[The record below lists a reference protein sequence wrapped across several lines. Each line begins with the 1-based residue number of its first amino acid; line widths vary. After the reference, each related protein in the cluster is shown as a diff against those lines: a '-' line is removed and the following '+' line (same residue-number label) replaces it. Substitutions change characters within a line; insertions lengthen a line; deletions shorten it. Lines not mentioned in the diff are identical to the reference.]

1 MSPLHVQHG
10 YENIHHAVISA
21 DRHDVMSTDRH
32 AAMSVNPHA
41 VMSADR
47 HAVMSADR
55 HDVMSADRHAVMS
68 ADRHA
73 VMSADRYAI
82 FPSDRHTVVSVE
94 PHVVMSADRYAV
106 MPSDRHTV
114 VSADQ
119 LAVMSADR
127 YAVMPSDR
135 HTVVSADRLAVMSP
149 HFEHQHRHAAMSPR
163 YEQFSSPA
171 ASNGPEQP
179 AQGAAHY
186 ALVPVY
192 PEQQHVYHHD
202 RPAVHHNE
210 ATVYA
215 PRHPALSPHHHQGST
230 ASSGRHLAMS
240 PIHLELENLRRA
252 GVRRLPVSASTA
264 QPPRRSPAVGLTER
278 HSFAQPQPVLAAS
291 QQSSALRQGTRPA
304 ARSDYSGGDFRGQGN
319 RHQPYPPRSHSSPP
333 PRGAH
338 WPHGQHDASAGSRWN
353 PFLSQPRRQAS
364 ADPGRGLEG
373 WTSRP
378 LSSGA
383 TRAPLSGNWERGIS
397 SRPEG
402 RRIEPTPRQEQ
413 RSSTSAASSK
423 ARTANPLIY
432 VVLGAF
438 MWTRIHIM
446 GGLLDPDPPRGC
458 GSGSKM

>member
-10 YENIHHAVISA
+10 YENTHHAVISA

-47 HAVMSADR
+47 HAVMSAGR
-55 HDVMSADRHAVMS
+55 HAAMSADRHAVMS

-73 VMSADRYAI
+73 VMSADRFAI

-149 HFEHQHRHAAMSPR
+149 HYEQQHRHAAMSPR
-163 YEQFSSPA
+163 YEQFSCPA

-192 PEQQHVYHHD
+192 PEQHVYPHD

-210 ATVYA
+210 STVYA
-215 PRHPALSPHHHQGST
+215 PRHPALSPHHHHQGST

-291 QQSSALRQGTRPA
+291 QQSSALRQGTRYQGGNA
-304 ARSDYSGGDFRGQGN
+304 ARSDYSERDFRGQGN

-423 ARTANPLIY
+423 ARTANPFIY

-438 MWTRIHIM
+438 MWT
-446 GGLLDPDPPRGC
+446 
-458 GSGSKM
+458 